1 MPEEII
7 NREEQEARAAFS
19 TMPATGPQWRAIRW
33 FVSDQLQIETCSALQ
48 ANLSNE
54 SRQFNAGR
62 AAGVAD
68 LLNALDSAHADVFEL

>member
-7 NREEQEARAAFS
+7 SREEQEARAAFS

-33 FVSDQLQIETCSALQ
+33 FVSDQLQIETYSALQ

>member
-7 NREEQEARAAFS
+7 SREEQEARAAFS

-33 FVSDQLQIETCSALQ
+33 FVSDQLQIETYSALQ
-48 ANLSNE
+48 PNLSNE